1 MRLVPIEWCRPG
13 MRLAKKVFN
22 EEGLVLLAEHVELT
36 QRMVERLALYGIPH
50 LYIED
55 ERTDDV
61 VIRDAITVETR
72 RMAMGVIRTN
82 FKRVMLDSLPRR
94 AAYQPYMG
102 KSFMEALRM
111 IIDDLSQNPG
121 AMIMLTDISITDM
134 YLYQHSLNVCIYATM
149 LGLADGYSKNDL
161 TMLGL
166 GALLHDIGKTKLPT
180 DILKKPGKLL
190 DSEFETM
197 KRHTEYGYRL
207 LKDEPNIPLLSA
219 HCALQHHERL
229 DGSGYPRGIRGE
241 EIHDF
246 AKWIGLVDSYDA
258 MTTNRVYRA
267 AMLPHQAME
276 VLYTGADSLYE
287 KSKVEHFRDRVA
299 IYPLGATVTLNTG
312 ETGVVVDVNSQFAQR
327 PIVRIL
333 EDQEGQTL
341 KEPYEIDLSTH
352 LSVIVTGIGNV
363 QVAEP
368 IKFT

>member
-1 MRLVPIEWCRPG
+1 
-13 MRLAKKVFN
+13 
-22 EEGLVLLAEHVELT
+22 
-36 QRMVERLALYGIPH
+36 
-50 LYIED
+50 
-55 ERTDDV
+55 
-61 VIRDAITVETR
+61 
-72 RMAMGVIRTN
+72 
-82 FKRVMLDSLPRR
+82 
-94 AAYQPYMG
+94 
-102 KSFMEALRM
+102 
-111 IIDDLSQNPG
+111 
-121 AMIMLTDISITDM
+121 
-134 YLYQHSLNVCIYATM
+134 
-149 LGLADGYSKNDL
+149 
-161 TMLGL
+161 
-166 GALLHDIGKTKLPT
+166 
-180 DILKKPGKLL
+180 
-190 DSEFETM
+190 
-197 KRHTEYGYRL
+197 
-207 LKDEPNIPLLSA
+207 
-219 HCALQHHERL
+219 LQHHERL